1 MDIIANDAVNE
12 RTREIAHMV
21 REITDV
27 PEGSP
32 CFLCQT
38 TSSRECI
45 WDEIGDD
52 ILARGLEARIW
63 FERSEGN
70 FTQPVPI
77 AAADRAARYA
87 CYHHY
92 IFTVSM
98 WIRDD
103 GCVCIPTCVETNIR
117 QRFPGDGVFVGFN
130 QE

>member
-1 MDIIANDAVNE
+1 MDIIHNETVNE
-12 RTREIAHMV
+12 HAREISRMI

-38 TSSRECI
+38 TALRECI

-52 ILARGLEARIW
+52 ILARGLKARIW
-63 FERSEGN
+63 FESTEGN
-70 FTQPVPI
+70 YDQAPSI
-77 AAADRAARYA
+77 AECDKAARYA
-87 CYHHY
+87 CYRRY

-98 WIRDD
+98 WIRVT
-103 GCVCIPTCVETNIR
+103 GRVRIPTCVETNIR
-117 QRFPGDGVFVGFN
+117 QRFPGDGVYVGFN